1 MPSEKHFES
10 GGRAWGPHA
19 HSDNWNLIAGEARAL
34 SEFVT
39 LELSEETARSVKE
52 VAVRTHRRPEDVLTD
67 WINHIAEELPAEL
80 LPDDEVLALCDLR
93 MKDEQREELSEFLAY
108 NREGSLSPKDEV
120 RLDELMRIYR
130 HGLVRKAQAL
140 KVAVDRGLKP
150 PLN

>member
-1 MPSEKHFES
+1 M
-10 GGRAWGPHA
+10 
-19 HSDNWNLIAGEARAL
+19 